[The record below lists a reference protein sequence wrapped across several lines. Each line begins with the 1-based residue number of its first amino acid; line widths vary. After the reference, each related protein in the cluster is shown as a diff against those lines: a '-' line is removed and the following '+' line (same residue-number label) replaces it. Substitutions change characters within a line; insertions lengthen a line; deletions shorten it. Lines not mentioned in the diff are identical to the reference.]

1 MTITEILDQVQQH
14 TNTQNSTSGSFTTVQ
29 KTLAINNALNKFM
42 LLAMRAEGKWQVDDS
57 NQSDYPVI
65 TTTITAGQQDY
76 SFLLDQQGN
85 QILDIYKVRIKDA
98 AGNWT
103 TLRQVD
109 LQTGDDYDLNST
121 VQSIPSKYRVTANGI
136 FLIDI
141 PNYTLSAA
149 LEVYINRTPYYFTA
163 GDVSTGT
170 KKPGIPW
177 TLHEYLAIRP
187 SYFYCLDKGLPQAA
201 GLAAELLR
209 FEGDEDKGITGMIE
223 AYYSKRNRDEK
234 TQVRTVYRN
243 PR

>member
-1 MTITEILDQVQQH
+1 MTITEILSSIQRH
-14 TNTQNSTSGSFTTVQ
+14 TSSQNTTSSSYTSADKLTD
-29 KTLAINNALNKFM
+29 INNALNMFM
-42 LLAMRAEGKWQVDDS
+42 LRAIKAEGKWQVDDS
-57 NQSDYPVI
+57 GQSDYPII

-76 SFLLDQQGN
+76 SFLTDATGN
-85 QILDIYKVRIKDA
+85 QILDIYKVRITND
-98 AGNWT
+98 GTNWT

-121 VQSIPSKYRVTANGI
+121 VQSIPSKYRLTANGI

-141 PNYTLSAA
+141 PNFTRSGA
-149 LEVYINRTPYYFTA
+149 LEIYINRTPVYFTS

-201 GLAAELLR
+201 GLAGELLK
-209 FEGDEDKGITGMIE
+209 FEGDEDKGITGLIE
-223 AYYSKRNRDEK
+223 GYYSKRNKDER
-234 TQVRTVYRN
+234 TQILPKYRSS
-243 PR
+243 R